1 MKINGNVKDQIVA
14 NMNVVHNILN
24 GGSIAGSTVL
34 LMEPELAIA
43 A

>member
-1 MKINGNVKDQIVA
+1 LKINGNIKNQIVA

-24 GGSIAGSTVL
+24 NEERSLV
-34 LMEPELAIA
+34 PHQELAIA